1 MAFTFRLQALYHW
14 RKNLEELSQLRLAGY
29 LKALASQE
37 ERREKLRETRKAYDG
52 ECRQKAS
59 QGAVVSD
66 LLLYLDYFDDSFQKL
81 EVLEQ
86 ERKKN
91 LKVIETERRKLLDL
105 TRERKILEKL
115 KERQFKKFLAEQEK
129 KERKAT
135 DDLVVQRRPASRKGI

>member
-29 LKALASQE
+29 LNALAGQE
-37 ERREKLRETRKAYDG
+37 ERMEKLRETRKAYDG
-52 ECRQKAS
+52 ECRQKAG
-59 QGAVVSD
+59 QGAAVSD
-66 LLLYLDYFDDSFQKL
+66 LLLYLDYLEVSFQKL

-91 LKVIETERRKLLDL
+91 LRVIETERRKLLEL

-135 DDLVVQRRPASRKGI
+135 DDLVVQRRPGSRKGI

>member
-14 RKNLEELSQLRLAGY
+14 RKNLEELCQLRLAGY
-29 LKALASQE
+29 LKVLAGQE
-37 ERREKLRETRKAYDG
+37 ERMEKLRETRKAYEG
-52 ECRQKAS
+52 ECRQKTG
-59 QGAVVSD
+59 QGAAVSD

-115 KERQFKKFLAEQEK
+115 KERELKKFLADQEK
-129 KERKAT
+129 RERKAT
-135 DDLVVQRRPASRKGI
+135 DDLVVQRRPGSGKGI

>member
-14 RKNLEELSQLRLAGY
+14 RKNLEELSQLRLAGS
-29 LKALASQE
+29 LNALAGQE
-37 ERREKLRETRKAYDG
+37 ERMEQLRETRKAYDG
-52 ECRQKAS
+52 ECRQKAG
-59 QGAVVSD
+59 QGAAVSD
-66 LLLYLDYFDDSFQKL
+66 LLLYLDYLEVSFQKL

-91 LKVIETERRKLLDL
+91 LRVIETERRKLLDL

-135 DDLVVQRRPASRKGI
+135 DDLVVQRRPGSRKGI

>member
-91 LKVIETERRKLLDL
+91 LRVIETERRKLLDL

-115 KERQFKKFLAEQEK
+115 KERQFKRFLAEQEK

>member
-14 RKNLEELSQLRLAGY
+14 RKNLEELSQLRLAGS
-29 LKALASQE
+29 LKALAGQE
-37 ERREKLRETRKAYDG
+37 ERMEQLRETRKAYDG
-52 ECRQKAS
+52 ECRQKAG
-59 QGAVVSD
+59 QGAAVSE
-66 LLLYLDYFDDSFQKL
+66 LLLYLDYFEVSFQKL

-91 LKVIETERRKLLDL
+91 LRVIETERRKLLEL

-135 DDLVVQRRPASRKGI
+135 DDLVVQRRPSSRKGI